1 MPEDNPLSDIM
12 KQVDFGE
19 WTLDQT
25 PQMAYY
31 SAEPFAGG
39 YSPAQQKYWSGQF
52 GNVYNQYA
60 GALGASVRNQTE
72 APSFVDFLR
81 DMPWTER
88 YTSLSPSL
96 RPGSSFGRFNPATRY
111 MYS

>member
-1 MPEDNPLSDIM
+1 MPDDPWASFMPEI
-12 KQVDFGE
+12 DFTKFQLE
-19 WTLDQT
+19 SS
-25 PQMAYY
+25 PEMAYY

-72 APSFVDFLR
+72 APTFVDFLR

-88 YTSLSPSL
+88 YTSLSPAL
-96 RPGSSFGRFNPATRY
+96 RPGSGFRRFSPSARY

>member
-1 MPEDNPLSDIM
+1 MPDNSFADWMPDMNWGDYQLEAS
-12 KQVDFGE
+12 
-19 WTLDQT
+19 
-25 PQMAYY
+25 PRMAYY

-39 YSPAQQKYWSGQF
+39 YSPAQQKYWSGQY

-60 GALGASVRNQTE
+60 GALGAAVRNQTE

-96 RPGSSFGRFNPATRY
+96 RPGSSFGRFNPSTRY

>member
-1 MPEDNPLSDIM
+1 MPPDPFADFMPDI
-12 KQVDFGE
+12 DFGQYQLE
-19 WTLDQT
+19 AT
-25 PQMAYY
+25 PQLAYFS
-31 SAEPFAGG
+31 SAPFQGG
-39 YSPAQQKYWSGQF
+39 YSPAQQKYWSGQY

-72 APSFVDFLR
+72 SPTFVDFLR

-96 RPGSSFGRFNPATRY
+96 RPGSSFGRFNPSTRY